1 VEPEGAGVLARPE
14 AAPTC
19 GIRVGP
25 EAAVAPEQV
34 AEQEPVVE
42 GGPASV
48 AVEAPGRAQGAL
60 VAGAVSA
67 VEERERALEAGG
79 LEPAAVAAVEALGRA
94 QGALVAGVVSVAED
108 GAAGVAEQGPAL
120 VVPEVAAVDLEVV
133 VAGPEAAEE
142 QEREAEALE
151 LAGELELPAGKA
163 RHRENG

>member
-14 AAPTC
+14 AAPAC

-48 AVEAPGRAQGAL
+48 AVEAPGRARGAL
-60 VAGAVSA
+60 VAGVVSV

-79 LEPAAVAAVEALGRA
+79 LEPAAVEALGRA
-94 QGALVAGVVSVAED
+94 QVALVAGVVSVAED

-133 VAGPEAAEE
+133 VAGSEAAEE

-163 RHRENG
+163 RHPENG

>member
-1 VEPEGAGVLARPE
+1 VEPEGAVVLARPE
-14 AAPTC
+14 AAPAC

-34 AEQEPVVE
+34 AEQEPEVE

-60 VAGAVSA
+60 VAGVVSA
-67 VEERERALEAGG
+67 VEERERASEAGG
-79 LEPAAVAAVEALGRA
+79 LEPAAVAALGRA
-94 QGALVAGVVSVAED
+94 QVAPVAGVVSVAED

-133 VAGPEAAEE
+133 VAGSEAAEE

>member
-14 AAPTC
+14 AAPAC

-60 VAGAVSA
+60 VAG
-67 VEERERALEAGG
+67 
-79 LEPAAVAAVEALGRA
+79 
-94 QGALVAGVVSVAED
+94 VVSVAED
-108 GAAGVAEQGPAL
+108 GAAEVAEQGPAL

-133 VAGPEAAEE
+133 VEGSEAAEE